1 MRELRITSLQWSV
14 GVFCVVLG
22 LLILVVSQQLNAPA
36 LAALQPYR
44 LELGCWLTLSGLAL
58 LVAVGL
64 PLLLLH
70 LGPPAAPA
78 LARAIHMLFAVGL
91 VGAVLALRPDSGWVG
106 VAMAAVGGTAVAL
119 VAWPQPPWLGWHP
132 TSLRARL
139 A

>member
-58 LVAVGL
+58 FTVAALRAGRPLTAFVHVAAGGVLFLLVWSAMEGGAWGAAVASG
-64 PLLLLH
+64 
-70 LGPPAAPA
+70 
-78 LARAIHMLFAVGL
+78 
-91 VGAVLALRPDSGWVG
+91 VLAVATVVAPWVARSLPG
-106 VAMAAVGGTAVAL
+106 GGTAMPRDFTSIVA
-119 VAWPQPPWLGWHP
+119 
-132 TSLRARL
+132 
-139 A
+139 

>member
-58 LVAVGL
+58 FTVA
-64 PLLLLH
+64 
-70 LGPPAAPA
+70 
-78 LARAIHMLFAVGL
+78 
-91 VGAVLALRPDSGWVG
+91 ALRAGRALTAG
-106 VAMAAVGGTAVAL
+106 GTAMPRDFTSIVGGTMATLYGLFVILLPERLGVAL
-119 VAWPQPPWLGWHP
+119 EPANR
-132 TSLRARL
+132 SLVTG
-139 A
+139 